1 MASLYN
7 GYVSNITGLKGFALN
22 VKNKRRN
29 TLRLGRKFNQII
41 SNENEIRLV
50 HSKREEKREK
60 PDLYELENIS
70 KRKNF
75 FKKFSE
81 IFQYKITTFVIFI
94 LVFANIII
102 ILMDKYVPNRNR
114 KEYIFF
120 FNVTEIIFVIIF
132 SLEIFLRI
140 LIFRKKFFISFF
152 NVIDFAIILANII
165 ILIHDLSL
173 FSSRIFEVISL
184 EISLIRAFKFLR
196 LFRFI
201 IETEIFKNASGLFL
215 EMMNALKNTS
225 DFFIFILMSILML
238 SLMGME
244 LFSYKVRVEHG
255 TEDVIAKD
263 FKNGIAPR
271 NHYDTF
277 SSSYLT
283 TTLIF
288 LNEEWHII
296 MFQFMRVN
304 GSESSIYVVI
314 VLAFGSILLTKMFM
328 ALYINQF
335 LTSRTMKSFIES
347 ESVWHQVKRELTKKT
362 RNSLLLVIGKKVFL
376 TFNFK

>member
-7 GYVSNITGLKGFALN
+7 GYVSHITGFKGFALN
-22 VKNKRRN
+22 LKSKKRRRS
-29 TLRLGRKFNQII
+29 LKQGQDFNQIRP
-41 SNENEIRLV
+41 EQNEINIIKTRKEGEG
-50 HSKREEKREK
+50 SPFRDKQ
-60 PDLYELENIS
+60 ENIS
-70 KRKNF
+70 KRNNILNR
-75 FKKFSE
+75 FSK
-81 IFQYKITTFVIFI
+81 IFQYKTTTFVIFI
-94 LVFANIII
+94 LVFSNIII
-102 ILMDKYVPNRNR
+102 ILMDKYVPNRH
-114 KEYIFF
+114 KIEYIFF
-120 FNVTEIIFVIIF
+120 YNVAEITFVIIF

-140 LIFRKKFFISFF
+140 LIYKKQFFFSFF

-165 ILIHDLSL
+165 ILIHDLSVY
-173 FSSRIFEVISL
+173 SSKILQVISL
-184 EISLIRAFKFLR
+184 EIALIRTFKFLR

-201 IETEIFKNASGLFL
+201 IEIGIFKNASGLFL

-225 DFFIFILMSILML
+225 DFIIFILMTTLML

-244 LFSYKVRVEHG
+244 LFSYRVRVEKG

-263 FKNGIAPR
+263 FKTGMAPR

-283 TTLIF
+283 TSLIF

-304 GSESSIYVVI
+304 GTESSVYVVL

-335 LTSRTMKSFIES
+335 MTSRTMKSFIES
-347 ESVWHQVKRELTKKT
+347 ESVWLQLKRELTEKT
-362 RNSLLLVIGKKVFL
+362 RNSIFLGIGKKVLLIFI
-376 TFNFK
+376 FN